1 MDSILDSIKQALGL
15 EKDYTFFDVDIIM
28 GINSAL
34 ATLRQIGVEGGTITS
49 IEDSSS
55 TWEEFLGREY
65 DFEAVKSYV
74 YLKTRLFFDPPTMG
88 ALIESTNKLISE
100 LEWRIMVNSDP
111 KPEVAASVEP

>member
-15 EKDYTFFDVDIIM
+15 EEDYEFFDADIIM

-74 YLKTRLFFDPPTMG
+74 YLKTRLFFDPPTMS
-88 ALIESTNKLISE
+88 ALLESTNKLISE
-100 LEWRIMVNSDP
+100 LEWRIMINSDP

>member
-15 EKDYTFFDVDIIM
+15 EEDYTFFDVDIIM

-74 YLKTRLFFDPPTMG
+74 YLKTRLFFDPPTMS
-88 ALIESTNKLISE
+88 ALLESTNKLISE

-111 KPEVAASVEP
+111 RPEVVTPAEP